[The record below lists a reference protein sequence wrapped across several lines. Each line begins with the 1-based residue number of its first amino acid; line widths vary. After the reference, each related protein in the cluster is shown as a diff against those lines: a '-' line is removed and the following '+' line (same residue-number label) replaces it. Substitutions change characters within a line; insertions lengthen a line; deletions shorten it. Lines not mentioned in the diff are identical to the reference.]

1 LEKNLGK
8 LSNVTVPDIG
18 GAAGVE
24 VIEIAVAL
32 GDFIEVED
40 TLFTV
45 ESDKATMD
53 IPSPLSG
60 KLVELKISLG
70 DKIDE
75 GALVAVIEG
84 AGEGSSQEDASEDNI
99 AVNEDQQ
106 VEPEP
111 DPLPIAESNVEPA
124 QPDIAVSP
132 EATVSLAEV
141 FVPDI
146 GGAAGVEVIEISVAP
161 GDQILEDY
169 SLITVESDK
178 ASMEIP
184 SPLAGKL
191 VELKVSLGDKLDE
204 GSLIAVIERVES
216 VSVAS
221 VSESEPSLPESST
234 LAESSQLSTESEAEK
249 VEIVAPVA
257 ATNTGSANSSDTSD
271 VYASPSVRR
280 FARELGVSLGGIQG
294 TGPRQRLTKE
304 DVQNYVKAK
313 MQSAASSGASDNS
326 GLPGLMPC
334 PKVDFSKF
342 GEVERQALSRIRKIS
357 GAALHRNWVS
367 IPHVTNHEDADIT
380 DLEAFRQQLNS
391 EKPDNKVTLLA
402 LLIKACVAAL
412 KQFPEVNASLDGD
425 DIVLKHYYH
434 IGFAADTSKGL
445 VVPVVRDAD
454 KKGVYELAAEIRAL
468 SAKAREGKLKP
479 DEMQGG
485 SFSISSLGGI
495 GGTYFTPIINAPE
508 VAILGVGKA
517 REQLQKQGDEIVS
530 RLILPLSLSWDHR
543 ALDGALSGKFNAFLA
558 DALADFR
565 RVLL

>member
-1 LEKNLGK
+1 MGK

-221 VSESEPSLPESST
+221 VSESEPSLPESYT
-234 LAESSQLSTESEAEK
+234 PAESSQLSTESEVEK

>member
-1 LEKNLGK
+1 LGK

-517 REQLQKQGDEIVS
+517 QEQLQKQGDEIVS

>member
-1 LEKNLGK
+1 MGK

-70 DKIDE
+70 DKINE

-216 VSVAS
+216 VSMAS

-234 LAESSQLSTESEAEK
+234 PAESSQLSTESEAEK

>member
-1 LEKNLGK
+1 LGK

-234 LAESSQLSTESEAEK
+234 PAESSQLSTESEVEK

>member
-1 LEKNLGK
+1 MGK

>member
-1 LEKNLGK
+1 LGK

-111 DPLPIAESNVEPA
+111 DPDPLPIAESNVEPA

-146 GGAAGVEVIEISVAP
+146 GGAAGVEVIKISVAP

-402 LLIKACVAAL
+402 LLIKACVAGL

>member
-1 LEKNLGK
+1 MGK

-326 GLPGLMPC
+326 GLPGLTPC

-342 GEVERQALSRIRKIS
+342 GEVERQVLSRIRKIS

-543 ALDGALSGKFNAFLA
+543 ALDGVLSGKFNAFLA

>member
-1 LEKNLGK
+1 MGK

-326 GLPGLMPC
+326 GLPCLMPC

-357 GAALHRNWVS
+357 GASLHRNWVS

-468 SAKAREGKLKP
+468 STKAREGKLKP

>member
-1 LEKNLGK
+1 MGK

-111 DPLPIAESNVEPA
+111 DPDPLPIAESNVEPA

-146 GGAAGVEVIEISVAP
+146 GGAAGVEVIKISVAP

-234 LAESSQLSTESEAEK
+234 PAESSQLSTESEVEK

-434 IGFAADTSKGL
+434 IGFAADTPKGL

>member
-1 LEKNLGK
+1 MGK

-216 VSVAS
+216 VSMAS

-234 LAESSQLSTESEAEK
+234 PAESSQLSTESEAEK

>member
-1 LEKNLGK
+1 LGK

-402 LLIKACVAAL
+402 LIIKACVAAL

>member
-1 LEKNLGK
+1 LGK

-70 DKIDE
+70 DKINE

-216 VSVAS
+216 VSMAS

-234 LAESSQLSTESEAEK
+234 PAESSQLSTESEAEK

>member
-1 LEKNLGK
+1 LGK